1 MPAPQEQSVE
11 SARSQIE
18 DMLLAMG
25 EDSPGFSK
33 YALDGHSISLID
45 CQRDEKTKKG
55 KIVVE
60 MMVTEGMSNQLG
72 NMHGGCAATI
82 LDCVTSMVLYLHTSG
97 VFGESWSMLG
107 VSQSI
112 QIIYTAPAP
121 VGAYIDIECV
131 TLAVGRS
138 VAVIQVRL
146 YLCLWLRNFALK
158 VD

>member
-18 DMLLAMG
+18 EMLSALG
-25 EDSPGFSK
+25 EDESPGFSK
-33 YALDGHSISLID
+33 FALDKDSMVLLECERND
-45 CQRDEKTKKG
+45 KTKKG
-55 KIVVE
+55 RIVVE

-82 LDCVTSMVLYLHTSG
+82 LDNVTSMVLYLHTTG
-97 VFGESWSMLG
+97 QLGDSWSMLG

-121 VGAYIDIECV
+121 VGEYIDIECS
-131 TLAVGRS
+131 TLAIGRS
-138 VAVIQVRL
+138 VGVIQVR
-146 YLCLWLRNFALK
+146 K
-158 VD
+158 